1 MSVINKIVHP
11 NYDESV
17 VENDLALLILE
28 NDSIHP
34 YVTIN
39 TDDTVP
45 IDGDKLVVMG
55 WGDIDSSEYGQETS
69 DKLRE
74 TDVWYLTNSKCEE
87 SEGYVKT
94 EEGVLFGSYEG
105 SIQESMLCAHDFI
118 GTTSDACQGDSG
130 KIFIYYMSTCI
141 CREFFVCTKLNSF
154 VFCLVLSY
162 FYYFSLAY
170 FSSLPVVKYRWCTC
184 KNWIR
189 LHR

>member
-1 MSVINKIVHP
+1 MSVIDKIVHP

-28 NDSIHP
+28 KDSIHP

-39 TDDTVP
+39 TDDNVP

-105 SIQESMLCAHDFI
+105 SIQESMLCA
-118 GTTSDACQGDSG
+118 
-130 KIFIYYMSTCI
+130 
-141 CREFFVCTKLNSF
+141 
-154 VFCLVLSY
+154 
-162 FYYFSLAY
+162 
-170 FSSLPVVKYRWCTC
+170 
-184 KNWIR
+184 
-189 LHR
+189 

>member
-1 MSVINKIVHP
+1 MSVIEKIVHP

-28 NDSIHP
+28 KDSIHP

-39 TDDTVP
+39 TDDNVP

-130 KIFIYYMSTCI
+130 KSAEIFFCVYTVEFI
-141 CREFFVCTKLNSF
+141 CFLSCPFLFVY
-154 VFCLVLSY
+154 VFPRLLLS
-162 FYYFSLAY
+162 
-170 FSSLPVVKYRWCTC
+170 PRCQ
-184 KNWIR
+184 I
-189 LHR
+189 

>member
-1 MSVINKIVHP
+1 MSVIDKIVHP

-28 NDSIHP
+28 KDSIHP

-39 TDDTVP
+39 TDDNVP

-130 KIFIYYMSTCI
+130 KSAEIFFCVYKVEFI
-141 CREFFVCTKLNSF
+141 CFLSCPFLFVY
-154 VFCLVLSY
+154 VFPRLLLS
-162 FYYFSLAY
+162 
-170 FSSLPVVKYRWCTC
+170 PRCQ
-184 KNWIR
+184 I
-189 LHR
+189 

>member
-1 MSVINKIVHP
+1 MSVIDKIVHP

-28 NDSIHP
+28 KDSIHP

-39 TDDTVP
+39 TDDNVP

-130 KIFIYYMSTCI
+130 KSAEI
-141 CREFFVCTKLNSF
+141 FFVSTKLNSF

-162 FYYFSLAY
+162 LFMFSLAY
-170 FSSLPVVKYRWCTC
+170 FSLPVVKYRWCTC